1 MNVIPHLHGSPW
13 VNCGLKPIIGTP
25 HINVAEKRDPKMSL
39 TEVVRVDTRGRVTM
53 PSSIRDAVKIAE
65 GMYVILVADL
75 DKREVRI
82 VPFADPEAKLVE
94 FHITF
99 GDVPGALAKVADTLA
114 SQGVDLLSSESRTL
128 RRGESAEWIVVADVS
143 KCKCKL
149 KELEQKITESGAAKE
164 AKIRSFP

>member
-1 MNVIPHLHGSPW
+1 MF
-13 VNCGLKPIIGTP
+13 LKRLGR
-25 HINVAEKRDPKMSL
+25 KRENMRM
-39 TEVVRVDTRGRVTM
+39 TEVVRVDSRGRVTM
-53 PSSIRDAVKIAE
+53 PSSIRDAVRLSE

-75 DKREVRI
+75 DKREIRI

-94 FHITF
+94 FRITF
-99 GDVPGALAKVADTLA
+99 GDVPGALAKAAEAIA

-149 KELEQKITESGAAKE
+149 KELEQKIIEAGAAKE
-164 AKIRSFP
+164 VKFRNFP

>member
-1 MNVIPHLHGSPW
+1 M
-13 VNCGLKPIIGTP
+13 
-25 HINVAEKRDPKMSL
+25 RM

-53 PSSIRDAVKIAE
+53 PSSIRDAVKLAE

-94 FHITF
+94 LRITF
-99 GDVPGALAKVADTLA
+99 GDIPGALAKVADALA

-128 RRGESAEWIVVADVS
+128 RRGESAEWVVVADVS
-143 KCKCKL
+143 NCKCQL
-149 KELEQKITESGAAKE
+149 KELEQKIIESGAAKE
-164 AKIRSFP
+164 AKIRNFP